1 MVKFKSTIKLG
12 YLAALE
18 GEGGKQVKRD
28 IQWQMKNLKRVFN
41 ITNDATIL
49 TDLNG
54 IIVELNGKA
63 KMLFGSTR
71 SADLLKRSIL
81 ELVKHEDHNTLIEC
95 HKIALKKGVVRDV
108 ECHFIRANGTE
119 FLCETSMGV
128 LSYKENDPAGFITI
142 VKDATERK
150 NLEYSLGERVR
161 ELECLYGITRLAEK
175 PRISLNVLYQEV
187 ANLLREACGYPR
199 IGSIRIVYGD
209 KEFKSDNFKT
219 TEWKI
224 SSDFRVGR
232 TKAGMIEINYL
243 DADIFKE
250 PYLSDA
256 VSYWDAVAKR
266 LGEITENK
274 KREEALLESEANLAR
289 SQRIAHLGNWDLNV
303 KANTSLLS
311 DEYYRI
317 FGLSPRETGFTQE
330 EFLSQI
336 HPDDR
341 EFVQRKTEESFY
353 QSAPHSI
360 DYRIILPDG
369 SERVVHSDAEVLF
382 DEAGEPIRMFGII
395 QDITERKKREEAL
408 QKSEEFSS
416 NLLNKA
422 PIPIISINQDTSIRY
437 VNPAFESLT
446 GFSSLELLDRKTPY
460 PWWPGGA
467 SKDTVRD
474 YGKLINKR
482 FRREERLFQKKNGQQ
497 FRVETTAQEVH
508 HNKELEYYLESWIN
522 ITEQKQL
529 RDNID
534 FYITQ
539 IISAQEEERKRISR
553 ELHDESIQPLFSVL
567 TDIEAMRGKGKRLS
581 KDAIKQLEN
590 LKLKIDSTM
599 RKLRRFSHELR
610 PDLLDR
616 FGLIPAV
623 ELLVEEL
630 NEVTAIDC
638 CLERPSQECKLSPET
653 TLMLFRIIQES
664 LRNIE
669 KHSQASEAKVI
680 IDFTD
685 AKVKATI
692 IDNGIGFKVPQ
703 MLNNLARKRKL
714 GLLGMHDRAR
724 LVNGDFCLESRPG
737 VGTKI
742 SIEILV

>member
-119 FLCETSMGV
+119 FLSETSMGV
-128 LSYKENDPAGFITI
+128 LSYKEDDPAGFITI

-175 PRISLNVLYQEV
+175 PGISLNVLYQEV

-219 TEWKI
+219 TEWKV
-224 SSDFRVGR
+224 SSDFQVGR

-243 DADIFKE
+243 DADIYKE

-266 LGEITENK
+266 LGEITE
-274 KREEALLESEANLAR
+274 
-289 SQRIAHLGNWDLNV
+289 H
-303 KANTSLLS
+303 
-311 DEYYRI
+311 
-317 FGLSPRETGFTQE
+317 
-330 EFLSQI
+330 
-336 HPDDR
+336 
-341 EFVQRKTEESFY
+341 
-353 QSAPHSI
+353 
-360 DYRIILPDG
+360 
-369 SERVVHSDAEVLF
+369 
-382 DEAGEPIRMFGII
+382 
-395 QDITERKKREEAL
+395 KKREEAL

-460 PWWPGGA
+460 PWWLEGT
-467 SKDTVRD
+467 SKDTVID

-482 FRREERLFQKKNGQQ
+482 FRREERLFQKKNGEQ

-508 HNKELEYYLESWIN
+508 HNKELEYYLESWVN

-567 TDIEAMRGKGKRLS
+567 TDIETMRGKGKRLS

-653 TLMLFRIIQES
+653 TLVLFRIIQES

-714 GLLGMHDRAR
+714 GLLGMYDRAR

>member
-243 DADIFKE
+243 DVDIFKE

-266 LGEITENK
+266 LGEITEN
-274 KREEALLESEANLAR
+274 
-289 SQRIAHLGNWDLNV
+289 
-303 KANTSLLS
+303 
-311 DEYYRI
+311 
-317 FGLSPRETGFTQE
+317 
-330 EFLSQI
+330 
-336 HPDDR
+336 
-341 EFVQRKTEESFY
+341 
-353 QSAPHSI
+353 
-360 DYRIILPDG
+360 
-369 SERVVHSDAEVLF
+369 
-382 DEAGEPIRMFGII
+382 
-395 QDITERKKREEAL
+395 KKREEAL

-460 PWWPGGA
+460 PWWLEGT
-467 SKDTVRD
+467 SKDTVID

-482 FRREERLFQKKNGQQ
+482 FRREERLFQKKNGEQ

-581 KDAIKQLEN
+581 KDAIEQLEN

-610 PDLLDR
+610 PELLDR

-653 TLMLFRIIQES
+653 TLVLFRIIQES

-669 KHSQASEAKVI
+669 KHSQASETKVI

-742 SIEILV
+742 SIEIPV

>member
-1 MVKFKSTIKLG
+1 M
-12 YLAALE
+12 
-18 GEGGKQVKRD
+18 KRG
-28 IQWQMKNLKRVFN
+28 IQWQMKNLKHAFN
-41 ITNDATIL
+41 ITNDAIIL

-54 IIVELNGKA
+54 IIAELNGKA
-63 KMLFGSTR
+63 KRLFGYTGSGE
-71 SADLLKRSIL
+71 LLKRNIL

-95 HKIALKKGVVRDV
+95 HKTALKKGVVRDV
-108 ECHFIRANGTE
+108 ECHFIKANGTE

-128 LSYKENDPAGFITI
+128 LRYKENDPASFITI
-142 VKDATERK
+142 VKDATKRK

-161 ELECLYGITRLAEK
+161 ELECLYGISRLAEK

-199 IGSIRIVYGD
+199 IGGIRIVCGD

-224 SSDFRVGR
+224 SSDFQVGR
-232 TKAGMIEINYL
+232 TKAGMIEINYF
-243 DADIFKE
+243 DADIYKE

-256 VSYWDAVAKR
+256 LSYWDAVAKR
-266 LGEITENK
+266 LGEITKN
-274 KREEALLESEANLAR
+274 
-289 SQRIAHLGNWDLNV
+289 
-303 KANTSLLS
+303 
-311 DEYYRI
+311 
-317 FGLSPRETGFTQE
+317 
-330 EFLSQI
+330 
-336 HPDDR
+336 
-341 EFVQRKTEESFY
+341 
-353 QSAPHSI
+353 
-360 DYRIILPDG
+360 
-369 SERVVHSDAEVLF
+369 
-382 DEAGEPIRMFGII
+382 
-395 QDITERKKREEAL
+395 KKREEAL

-437 VNPAFESLT
+437 VNPAFERLT

-460 PWWPGGA
+460 PWWLEGI
-467 SKDTVRD
+467 SKDTVDTAID

-482 FRREERLFQKKNGQQ
+482 LRREERLFQKKNGEQ
-497 FRVETTAQEVH
+497 FWVETTAQEVH

-623 ELLVEEL
+623 ELLIEEL
-630 NEVTAIDC
+630 NEAATINC
-638 CLERPSQECKLSPET
+638 CLERSGRERKLSPEAA
-653 TLMLFRIIQES
+653 LVLFRIIQES

-680 IDFTD
+680 IDFTN

-692 IDNGIGFKVPQ
+692 IDDGIGFQVPQ

-714 GLLGMHDRAR
+714 GLLSMHDRAR
-724 LVNGDFCLESRPG
+724 LVHGDFRLKSRPSI
-737 VGTKI
+737 GTRI
-742 SIEILV
+742 SIEIPV

>member
-28 IQWQMKNLKRVFN
+28 TQWQMKNLKRVFN

-224 SSDFRVGR
+224 SSGFQVGR

-266 LGEITENK
+266 LGEITEN
-274 KREEALLESEANLAR
+274 
-289 SQRIAHLGNWDLNV
+289 
-303 KANTSLLS
+303 
-311 DEYYRI
+311 
-317 FGLSPRETGFTQE
+317 
-330 EFLSQI
+330 
-336 HPDDR
+336 
-341 EFVQRKTEESFY
+341 
-353 QSAPHSI
+353 
-360 DYRIILPDG
+360 
-369 SERVVHSDAEVLF
+369 
-382 DEAGEPIRMFGII
+382 
-395 QDITERKKREEAL
+395 KKREEAL

-446 GFSSLELLDRKTPY
+446 GFSSLELLGRKTPY
-460 PWWPGGA
+460 PWWLGGT
-467 SKDTVRD
+467 SKDTVID

-482 FRREERLFQKKNGQQ
+482 FRREERLFQKKNGEQ

-653 TLMLFRIIQES
+653 TLVLFRIIQES

>member
-142 VKDATERK
+142 VKDTTERK

-224 SSDFRVGR
+224 SSGFQVGR

-266 LGEITENK
+266 LGEITEN
-274 KREEALLESEANLAR
+274 
-289 SQRIAHLGNWDLNV
+289 
-303 KANTSLLS
+303 
-311 DEYYRI
+311 
-317 FGLSPRETGFTQE
+317 
-330 EFLSQI
+330 
-336 HPDDR
+336 
-341 EFVQRKTEESFY
+341 
-353 QSAPHSI
+353 
-360 DYRIILPDG
+360 
-369 SERVVHSDAEVLF
+369 
-382 DEAGEPIRMFGII
+382 
-395 QDITERKKREEAL
+395 KKREEAL

-446 GFSSLELLDRKTPY
+446 GFSSLELLGRKTPY
-460 PWWPGGA
+460 PWWLGGT
-467 SKDTVRD
+467 SKDTVID

-482 FRREERLFQKKNGQQ
+482 FRREERLFQKKNGEQ

-653 TLMLFRIIQES
+653 TLVLFRIIQES

>member
-71 SADLLKRSIL
+71 SADLLKRNIL

-175 PRISLNVLYQEV
+175 PGISLNVLYQEV

-250 PYLSDA
+250 PYLADA

-266 LGEITENK
+266 LGEITEN
-274 KREEALLESEANLAR
+274 
-289 SQRIAHLGNWDLNV
+289 
-303 KANTSLLS
+303 
-311 DEYYRI
+311 
-317 FGLSPRETGFTQE
+317 
-330 EFLSQI
+330 
-336 HPDDR
+336 
-341 EFVQRKTEESFY
+341 
-353 QSAPHSI
+353 
-360 DYRIILPDG
+360 
-369 SERVVHSDAEVLF
+369 
-382 DEAGEPIRMFGII
+382 
-395 QDITERKKREEAL
+395 KKREEAL

-460 PWWPGGA
+460 PWWLEGT
-467 SKDTVRD
+467 SKDTVID

-482 FRREERLFQKKNGQQ
+482 FRREERLFQKKNGEQ

-653 TLMLFRIIQES
+653 TLVLFRIIQES

-742 SIEILV
+742 SIEIPV

>member
-128 LSYKENDPAGFITI
+128 LSYKENDPTGFITI

-175 PRISLNVLYQEV
+175 PGISLNVLYQEV

-219 TEWKI
+219 TEWKV
-224 SSDFRVGR
+224 SSDFQVGR

-243 DADIFKE
+243 DADIYKE

-266 LGEITENK
+266 LGEITE
-274 KREEALLESEANLAR
+274 
-289 SQRIAHLGNWDLNV
+289 H
-303 KANTSLLS
+303 
-311 DEYYRI
+311 
-317 FGLSPRETGFTQE
+317 
-330 EFLSQI
+330 
-336 HPDDR
+336 
-341 EFVQRKTEESFY
+341 
-353 QSAPHSI
+353 
-360 DYRIILPDG
+360 
-369 SERVVHSDAEVLF
+369 
-382 DEAGEPIRMFGII
+382 
-395 QDITERKKREEAL
+395 KKREEAL

-460 PWWPGGA
+460 PWWLEGT
-467 SKDTVRD
+467 SKDTVID

-482 FRREERLFQKKNGQQ
+482 FRREERLFQKKNGEQ

-653 TLMLFRIIQES
+653 TLVLFRIIQES

-714 GLLGMHDRAR
+714 GLLGMYDRAR

>member
-41 ITNDATIL
+41 ITNDATML

-71 SADLLKRSIL
+71 SADLLKRNIL

-119 FLCETSMGV
+119 FLSETSMGV
-128 LSYKENDPAGFITI
+128 LSYKEDDPAGFITI

-175 PRISLNVLYQEV
+175 PGISLNVLYQEV

-219 TEWKI
+219 TEWKV
-224 SSDFRVGR
+224 SSDFQVGR

-243 DADIFKE
+243 DADIYKE

-266 LGEITENK
+266 LGEITE
-274 KREEALLESEANLAR
+274 
-289 SQRIAHLGNWDLNV
+289 H
-303 KANTSLLS
+303 
-311 DEYYRI
+311 
-317 FGLSPRETGFTQE
+317 
-330 EFLSQI
+330 
-336 HPDDR
+336 
-341 EFVQRKTEESFY
+341 
-353 QSAPHSI
+353 
-360 DYRIILPDG
+360 
-369 SERVVHSDAEVLF
+369 
-382 DEAGEPIRMFGII
+382 
-395 QDITERKKREEAL
+395 KKREEAL

-460 PWWPGGA
+460 PWWLEGT
-467 SKDTVRD
+467 SKDTVID

-482 FRREERLFQKKNGQQ
+482 FRREERLFQKKNGEQ

-508 HNKELEYYLESWIN
+508 HNKELEYYLESWVN

-567 TDIEAMRGKGKRLS
+567 TDIETMRGKGKRLS

-653 TLMLFRIIQES
+653 TLVLFRIIQES

-714 GLLGMHDRAR
+714 GLLGMYDRAR

-742 SIEILV
+742 SIEIPVK